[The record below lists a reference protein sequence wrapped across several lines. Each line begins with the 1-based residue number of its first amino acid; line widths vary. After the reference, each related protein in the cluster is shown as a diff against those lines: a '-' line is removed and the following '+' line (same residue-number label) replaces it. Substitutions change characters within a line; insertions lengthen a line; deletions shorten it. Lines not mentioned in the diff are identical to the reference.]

1 MFSWNVSKVAMPSN
15 ELECVELPLSIAYWS
30 ICTIIQTHAPI
41 SNRFL
46 MKDTGPKVIRIHRWC
61 CVPPTILLI
70 SKCEVRVKTVYL
82 SPLPIPMHILSIILP
97 ATQSSGLVFDPFVC
111 VLLLLL
117 LLSLES
123 YKYIQIVTFAVITH
137 QSYM

>member
-1 MFSWNVSKVAMPSN
+1 MPSN
-15 ELECVELPLSIAYWS
+15 EFECVELPLSIAYWS

-61 CVPPTILLI
+61 CVATDHTAN
-70 SKCEVRVKTVYL
+70 KQMRVKTVYL

-123 YKYIQIVTFAVITH
+123 YKYIQIVTFAVITLH
-137 QSYM
+137 SYM